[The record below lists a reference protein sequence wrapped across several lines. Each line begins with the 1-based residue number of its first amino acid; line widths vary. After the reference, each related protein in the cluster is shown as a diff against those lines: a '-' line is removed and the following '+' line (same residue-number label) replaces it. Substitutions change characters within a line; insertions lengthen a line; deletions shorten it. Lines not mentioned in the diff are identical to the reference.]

1 MADNKDE
8 DDMKPSTNPDPVPSA
23 QDNEQPESKAEN
35 TLTVIE
41 ANAKGGDETDSH
53 ENTNEAPTPT
63 SDGGDVSSGGAA
75 TAGGEANGSASNA
88 VSPAGT
94 SSSNAEP
101 QAAETLTAGD
111 APVGGLTTEMS
122 PPPSAPAATPV
133 PTPINLLDTCAVCKQ
148 SLQSRDC
155 EPKLL
160 PCLHSFCLKCIP
172 QPDRQISVQVTGPHG
187 QADTHIVNVMRCSVC
202 HQDYK
207 QSDIVD
213 NYFVKDT
220 TEATS
225 TSDEKAAQVCTS
237 CEDNAGTIGFC
248 VECGE
253 WLCKTCVE
261 AHQRV
266 KITKDHKIRT
276 KEDADAASESVGASG
291 QRPVFC
297 PIHKQEPLKLYC
309 ETCDTLTCRDCQ
321 LLEHKE
327 HRYQFLEEA
336 FQNQK
341 GIIETSMA
349 KLQEKKNYVHYSVS
363 QVQSRLKELNETHRK
378 VEHEIKIAVF
388 TLINEIN
395 KKGKSLLQQLESV
408 TKERSMR
415 LVAQHKD
422 TTQLAQQIHHVLNF
436 CHWAITTGSSTAL
449 LYSKRLILFQLRQL
463 FKARLE
469 PAPQANGV
477 VRFFCDPTF
486 WAKNVVNLG
495 NLVIEKPPPPAQPPN
510 VMPPRLISM
519 QQLPRGPGGMNGG
532 PGPPMYPSSHH
543 MRIPGPPQ
551 GRMATAQPRLNGQQ
565 YPPMMQPQLQ
575 RQHSNPGHAGPFPVA
590 SLHNANPTSP
600 TSASMAGAHAH
611 RGPASPIVGPIE
623 LIPSVTNPENL
634 PCLPEIPPI
643 QLEDAGSSNLGHLLS
658 RYITASTQHQL
669 GSVDMNPSP
678 GLSTHSPGS
687 SGLSNAHTPARPSSN
702 SSTGSRGSCSSAGRA
717 GQGSGAAVEQV
728 KVKQEPGTEDTS
740 YSCPASSV
748 KTERGKDTGRSACMM
763 SSPENSPLPT
773 LGVVGQDTL
782 KTLGDRIKTEPLS
795 ETPCSGLNGSSA
807 ATSSSSGTTT
817 TSTTSSPTENSSGM
831 TGPPLTNGSLDKGA
845 AAKESTESAGTG
857 NSGGKEDDPNEDWCA
872 VCINGGDLLCCDRC
886 PKVFHMKCHVPTIEI
901 FPKGDF
907 LCTFCRSLTSPEI
920 EYCDDNRKM
929 KGEQSMKPEDQ
940 RRCERLLLYIFCH
953 ELSVGFREPVPSS
966 VPNYYKII
974 KKPMDLKKVKKKLQ
988 LRSTQYYQSTQ
999 EFVSDMRLVFKNCA
1013 KYNEMSRIIQVYDE
1027 EKQINTQGGFSQL
1040 VEQGTNHRAEGL
1052 YLTTSCETYK
1062 LLDKWKSDCVQY
1074 VGDSVHM
1081 WKESVRPEVNYSCCT
1096 GMSVTVTVFLCNSDF
1111 EVFPSL
1117 YSSDSFRVGSEM
1129 AISGKAVALY
1139 FEERLK
1145 ELFPEQSFP
1154 EMPEPE
1160 ATEEKEKADDDTDDS
1175 EDDFIQPRRKR
1186 LKTDEK
1192 LVHIKWNVSSLP
1204 GSDEPLEDLNCNDIS
1219 DIGFNQLVQMM
1230 LSEGVLTRG
1239 AFAWTTEGN
1248 FTSLCPNGSKW
1259 VWEGLGECAQDAR
1272 DMASVYLGLLSIL
1285 CFMVSSIP
1293 QYVNSCRTGNMDRA
1307 ISIWFLLLWLGG
1319 DTCNLVGS
1327 FLADQLPLQTY
1338 TAVYYV
1344 LADLLMLGMYTY
1356 YKMRNRI
1363 AESRWFGFLFLF
1375 YQSVLCMS
1383 IYDRSS
1389 CFVSCDL

>member
-8 DDMKPSTNPDPVPSA
+8 EDMKPSTDSDSAPLA
-23 QDNEQPESKAEN
+23 QDN
-35 TLTVIE
+35 
-41 ANAKGGDETDSH
+41 D
-53 ENTNEAPTPT
+53 
-63 SDGGDVSSGGAA
+63 
-75 TAGGEANGSASNA
+75 AGGEANGSASNA

-94 SSSNAEP
+94 GSSNAEAA
-101 QAAETLTAGD
+101 AAETLTAGD
-111 APVGGLTTEMS
+111 APVGGLGTEMS

-133 PTPINLLDTCAVCKQ
+133 STPINLLDTCAVCKQ
-148 SLQSRDC
+148 SLQSREC

-172 QPDRQISVQVTGPHG
+172 QPDRQISVQVPGPHG
-187 QADTHIVNVMRCSVC
+187 QTDTHIVNVLRCSVC

-207 QSDIVD
+207 QSDIID

-220 TEATS
+220 TEASS

-276 KEDADAASESVGASG
+276 KEDAESVGTSG

-297 PIHKQEPLKLYC
+297 PVHKQEPLKLFC

-510 VMPPRLISM
+510 VMVGGPPISPSQGHPSKHPGQINLAQLRLQHM
-519 QQLPRGPGGMNGG
+519 QQAAYAQQKQQQQQQQHQQQIQQQMRIASQMSQQHSRQA
-532 PGPPMYPSSHH
+532 GPPMV
-543 MRIPGPPQ
+543 
-551 GRMATAQPRLNGQQ
+551 QQ
-565 YPPMMQPQLQ
+565 
-575 RQHSNPGHAGPFPVA
+575 QHSNPGHAGPFPVA

-687 SGLSNAHTPARPSSN
+687 SGKR
-702 SSTGSRGSCSSAGRA
+702 
-717 GQGSGAAVEQV
+717 
-728 KVKQEPGTEDTS
+728 
-740 YSCPASSV
+740 
-748 KTERGKDTGRSACMM
+748 KDLM
-763 SSPENSPLPT
+763 SPENSPHT
-773 LGVVGQDTL
+773 TIGAAVQDTL
-782 KTLGDRIKTEPLS
+782 KALGDCIKTEPLS
-795 ETPCSGLNGSSA
+795 ETPCSGQNGSSV
-807 ATSSSSGTTT
+807 ATSSSSATTM
-817 TSTTSSPTENSSGM
+817 TSTTSSSADNSST
-831 TGPPLTNGSLDKGA
+831 TGPSLTNGSVDKEPEA
-845 AAKESTESAGTG
+845 NANMESAGTG
-857 NSGGKEDDPNEDWCA
+857 NPALKEDDPNEDWCA

-886 PKVFHMKCHVPTIEI
+886 PKVFHMKCHVPTIKI

-907 LCTFCRSLTSPEI
+907 LCTFCRSLANPEI
-920 EYCDDNRKM
+920 EYCDDSKKI
-929 KGEQSMKPEDQ
+929 KGEQAMNPEDQ

-974 KKPMDLKKVKKKLQ
+974 KQPMDLKKVKKKLR
-988 LRSTQYYQSTQ
+988 LRSSQYYKSIQD
-999 EFVSDMRLVFKNCA
+999 FVSDMRLVFKNCA

-1027 EKQINTQGGFSQL
+1027 EKQINTQ
-1040 VEQGTNHRAEGL
+1040 
-1052 YLTTSCETYK
+1052 
-1062 LLDKWKSDCVQY
+1062 
-1074 VGDSVHM
+1074 
-1081 WKESVRPEVNYSCCT
+1081 
-1096 GMSVTVTVFLCNSDF
+1096 
-1111 EVFPSL
+1111 
-1117 YSSDSFRVGSEM
+1117 VGSEM
-1129 AISGKAVALY
+1129 AISGKAVSLY
-1139 FEERLK
+1139 FEEKLQ
-1145 ELFPEQSFP
+1145 EMFPGQSFP
-1154 EMPEPE
+1154 ETPETESPE
-1160 ATEEKEKADDDTDDS
+1160 DKTKVDEDTDDS
-1175 EDDFIQPRRKR
+1175 EEDFIQPRRKR

-1192 LVHIKWNVSSLP
+1192 VVHIK
-1204 GSDEPLEDLNCNDIS
+1204 
-1219 DIGFNQLVQMM
+1219 
-1230 LSEGVLTRG
+1230 
-1239 AFAWTTEGN
+1239 
-1248 FTSLCPNGSKW
+1248 
-1259 VWEGLGECAQDAR
+1259 
-1272 DMASVYLGLLSIL
+1272 
-1285 CFMVSSIP
+1285 
-1293 QYVNSCRTGNMDRA
+1293 
-1307 ISIWFLLLWLGG
+1307 
-1319 DTCNLVGS
+1319 
-1327 FLADQLPLQTY
+1327 
-1338 TAVYYV
+1338 
-1344 LADLLMLGMYTY
+1344 
-1356 YKMRNRI
+1356 
-1363 AESRWFGFLFLF
+1363 
-1375 YQSVLCMS
+1375 
-1383 IYDRSS
+1383 
-1389 CFVSCDL
+1389 